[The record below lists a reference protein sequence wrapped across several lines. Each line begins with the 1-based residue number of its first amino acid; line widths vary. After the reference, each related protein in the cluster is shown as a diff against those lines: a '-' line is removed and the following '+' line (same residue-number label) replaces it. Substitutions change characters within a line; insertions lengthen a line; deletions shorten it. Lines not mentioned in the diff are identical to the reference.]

1 MRNKA
6 KVLIVEDEPLIMM
19 MTVDVVEDGGFE
31 ALEASNADDAILL
44 LETTDDIVIVLTDI
58 DMPGSM
64 DGLVFAAAVRDR
76 WPPIK
81 IVIVSGKRQPSADQ
95 IPAGGVFIAKP
106 YDARTMTEA
115 LTRMVA

>member
-1 MRNKA
+1 
-6 KVLIVEDEPLIMM
+6 
-19 MTVDVVEDGGFE
+19 
-31 ALEASNADDAILL
+31 
-44 LETTDDIVIVLTDI
+44 
-58 DMPGSM
+58 
-64 DGLVFAAAVRDR
+64 LVFAAAVRDR